1 MVSFKS
7 PSTPIGRVPPS
18 VSPKIGTPSCAELG
32 NHGGGRDAVPD
43 RTPNRRMRMRRRR
56 PLLFLLLA
64 QLHWQ
69 HLGVPLPLLAG
80 LKRAG
85 RPPSAFRAGRGP
97 LLVGFKC
104 GLEGPPPH
112 PELAHDQCV
121 SPLVSFKLGWKA
133 LLHTHRPGAPF
144 GKSQIGT
151 PPCAEL
157 GHNVS
162 RRGAEQ
168 HRTPNRR
175 RRSAGA
181 DLPSVLF

>member
-1 MVSFKS
+1 MSPLVSFKS

-18 VSPKIGTPSCAELG
+18 VSPKFGTPSCAGLG
-32 NHGGGRDAVPD
+32 NHGGRRGAVQD

-69 HLGVPLPLLAG
+69 HLGVPLPLLAS

-121 SPLVSFKLGWKA
+121 SPLVSF
-133 LLHTHRPGAPF
+133 TPIRQAPPS
-144 GKSQIGT
+144 GKYQIGT